1 MSRERSIKLVC
12 VDRMAA
18 HDLTEVDIFV
28 FTMSQVMFLKGTMM
42 SIESFGKFAASI
54 ALVAG
59 LALAFPQVTQA
70 QSRINDK
77 VSRNNGA
84 GFWANQRTSRN
95 IQHARDY
102 STGIQRYATQ
112 SPMIQTQVT
121 QAESQMLGQ
130 QLQAIQ
136 RDLVIVRDEHATN
149 PKVVAKV
156 KKIETQLGQAN
167 AVQKSLHEEC
177 CKSSPDGKMCAEMCS
192 KIQVS
197 LDEMKKEHDKLLKE
211 LGHEDAAHHAAGGH
225 EPLDH
230 ETPAPK
236 PGK

>member
-1 MSRERSIKLVC
+1 
-12 VDRMAA
+12 
-18 HDLTEVDIFV
+18 
-28 FTMSQVMFLKGTMM
+28 
-42 SIESFGKFAASI
+42 
-54 ALVAG
+54 
-59 LALAFPQVTQA
+59 
-70 QSRINDK
+70 
-77 VSRNNGA
+77 
-84 GFWANQRTSRN
+84 
-95 IQHARDY
+95 
-102 STGIQRYATQ
+102 
-112 SPMIQTQVT
+112 MIQTQVT

>member
-1 MSRERSIKLVC
+1 
-12 VDRMAA
+12 MAA
-18 HDLTEVDIFV
+18 HDLTEVDIFE
-28 FTMSQVMFLKGTMM
+28 FMMSQVMFLKGTMM
-42 SIESFGKFAASI
+42 SIESFGKVAASI

-102 STGIQRYATQ
+102 STGIQRYATH

-121 QAESQMLGQ
+121 QGESQMLGQ

-136 RDLVIVRDEHATN
+136 RDLVIVREEHGAN
-149 PKVVAKV
+149 PKVLQHV
-156 KKIETQLGQAN
+156 KKMETQLGQATTI
-167 AVQKSLHEEC
+167 QKSLHEEC
-177 CKSSPDGKMCAEMCS
+177 CKQSPDGKVCAEMCS
-192 KIQVS
+192 KMHAS
-197 LDEMKKEHDKLLKE
+197 LEELKKEHDQVLKE
-211 LGHEDAAHHAAGGH
+211 LGHEEAAYASMADAHQHHSSPAANA
-225 EPLDH
+225 D
-230 ETPAPK
+230 K
-236 PGK
+236 